1 MISSDKKNQEVEIKT
16 VILMYNKADNLEF
29 TNLIEVLQKQYI
41 TKEMANI
48 MLKKIIFNLNE
59 LSEEAKQTIK
69 LLITHGAIF
78 SQIEDGSGYTALM
91 HACFKGFSELV
102 CLILDESAHDEINK
116 VNKQNR
122 NCLFFSILSQEAKNN
137 LDMIHLLLKSNVNVN
152 LRENLFGD
160 SCLSIAVKNSFLQ
173 ITALL
178 LQYGADQ
185 NIKLGPNKNTLLHI
199 CCTCLYKDL
208 MSLLLI
214 NKADPFIKN
223 DLNQT
228 PLDILEG
235 ILKAEDILEENKSI
249 CTLMHNNLVNFMEN
263 ESLNKELDVLIIND
277 KPFAGNELC
286 IRKVRSE
293 LTDLGKKSQENDREG
308 EKDIQSKSFTNNT
321 LTNEISPIIQLCDS
335 KNKDK
340 LNLPIVITPNKEI
353 LIDLNRDIS
362 ITIDLNSTLVTE
374 MDSIKIENKS
384 LIHQSQIQHNTI
396 IEQHNNSQ
404 KLAEMVDVLKNDISI
419 LMDSKKTLEDKL
431 SIIYRQ
437 LQEKEEK
444 VISAEIKLNE
454 IAKSN
459 IALMEYKDKLEFEIV
474 ERNKEINSL
483 KKFSALD
490 NIIQDRRIYLQFK
503 FGSSKIDDLGIMQSL
518 HVDLLDFL
526 DYNREQI
533 KNNRIVIEKV
543 VEKIKSL
550 VSSFF
555 VDLEVNIFGSY
566 STNLCLA
573 WSDIDLVI
581 TSVNDLIPDITM
593 LRKLCGLIQMQ
604 TWKKSCLFIEH
615 TSVPLIKIVANENY
629 LNYQVDISIQ
639 DSKHLGLKCVELVK
653 LFLKEYEVLEPMIIS
668 LKNLLKCAGLNDPY
682 KGGLSSYGLI
692 LLIVSFIQTQQ
703 DQGKPIT
710 KDGYNLGRLF
720 MEFLYYYGVHF
731 DPTKYIVYSYIPN
744 EIKDQDYQ
752 VSLLYKYCNRHQQIM
767 ILL

>member
-1 MISSDKKNQEVEIKT
+1 MSSSDKKNQEVEIKT

-29 TNLIEVLQKQYI
+29 SNLIDILQKQYI

-59 LSEEAKQTIK
+59 FNDEAKQTIK
-69 LLITHGAIF
+69 LLISHGAIF

-102 CLILDESAHDEINK
+102 CLILNESAPDEINK

-122 NCLFFSILSQEAKNN
+122 NCLFFSILSPEAKNN
-137 LDMIHLLLKSNVNVN
+137 LDMIHLLLKNHVNVN

-160 SCLSIAVKNSFLQ
+160 SCLSISVKNCFHQ

-178 LQYGADQ
+178 LQYGADP
-185 NIKLGPNKNTLLHI
+185 NIKLGSTKNTLLHI
-199 CCTCLYKDL
+199 CSSYLYKDL
-208 MSLLLI
+208 MNLLLI

-235 ILKAEDILEENKSI
+235 ILKAEDILEEAKTI
-249 CTLMHNNLVNFMEN
+249 CTSMHDNLVKIMKI
-263 ESLNKELDVLIIND
+263 ESLNQDLDILIKSS
-277 KPFAGNELC
+277 KPIAENELC

-293 LTDLGKKSQENDREG
+293 LTDLGKKSQENDRER

-321 LTNEISPIIQLCDS
+321 MTNEISPIIQLSDS
-335 KNKDK
+335 KRKEK

-362 ITIDLNSTLVTE
+362 ITIDLNSTMTTE
-374 MDSIKIENKS
+374 IDSLKIENKS
-384 LIHQSQIQHNTI
+384 LMHQSQIQHNTI
-396 IEQHNNSQ
+396 IEQHTNSQ
-404 KLAEMVDVLKNDISI
+404 KLAEMVDVLKNDVAI
-419 LMDSKKTLEDKL
+419 LLEGKKTFEDKL

-437 LQEKEEK
+437 LHEKEEK

-474 ERNKEINSL
+474 ERNKEILSL
-483 KKFSALD
+483 KKTSALD

-543 VEKIKSL
+543 VEKIRSL

-555 VDLEVNIFGSY
+555 IDLEVNIFGSY

-581 TSVNDLIPDITM
+581 TSVNDTLPDITM

-604 TWKKSCLFIEH
+604 TWKKSCLLIEH

-653 LFLKEYEVLEPMIIS
+653 IFLKEYEVLEPMIIS

-752 VSLLYKYCNRHQQIM
+752 VSL
-767 ILL
+767 

>member
-1 MISSDKKNQEVEIKT
+1 MISSDKKNQVVEIKT

-29 TNLIEVLQKQYI
+29 SNLIDILQKQYI

-59 LSEEAKQTIK
+59 FNDEAKQTIK
-69 LLITHGAIF
+69 LLISHGAIF

-102 CLILDESAHDEINK
+102 CLILNESAPDEINK

-122 NCLFFSILSQEAKNN
+122 NCLFFSILSPEAKNN
-137 LDMIHLLLKSNVNVN
+137 LDMIHLLLKNHVNVN

-160 SCLSIAVKNSFLQ
+160 SCLSISVKNCFHQ

-178 LQYGADQ
+178 LQYGADP
-185 NIKLGPNKNTLLHI
+185 NIKLGSTKNTLLHI
-199 CCTCLYKDL
+199 CSSYLYKDL
-208 MSLLLI
+208 MNLLLI

-235 ILKAEDILEENKSI
+235 ILKAEDILEEAKTI
-249 CTLMHNNLVNFMEN
+249 CTSMHDNLVKIMKI
-263 ESLNKELDVLIIND
+263 ESLNQDLDILIKSSKPIAEND
-277 KPFAGNELC
+277 LC

-293 LTDLGKKSQENDREG
+293 LTDLGKKSQENDRER

-321 LTNEISPIIQLCDS
+321 MTNEISPIIQLSDS
-335 KNKDK
+335 KRKEK

-362 ITIDLNSTLVTE
+362 ITIDLNSTMTTE
-374 MDSIKIENKS
+374 IDSLKIENKS
-384 LIHQSQIQHNTI
+384 LMHQSQIQHNTI
-396 IEQHNNSQ
+396 IEQHTNSQ
-404 KLAEMVDVLKNDISI
+404 KLAEMVDVLKNDVAI
-419 LMDSKKTLEDKL
+419 LLEGKKTFEDKL

-437 LQEKEEK
+437 LHEKEEK

-474 ERNKEINSL
+474 ERNKEILSL
-483 KKFSALD
+483 KKTSALD

-543 VEKIKSL
+543 VEKIRSL

-555 VDLEVNIFGSY
+555 IDLEVNIFGSY

-581 TSVNDLIPDITM
+581 TSVNDTLPDITM

-604 TWKKSCLFIEH
+604 TWKKSCLLIEH

-653 LFLKEYEVLEPMIIS
+653 IFLKEYEVLEPMIIS

-752 VSLLYKYCNRHQQIM
+752 VSL
-767 ILL
+767 